1 MVIYLVQLAI
11 ILLLSLVF
19 HPESSDK
26 GKRWFVFLS
35 FILLTFVSGMRG
47 FSVGVDTHSYV
58 SYFLRAGNYT
68 LTNTRFEAGFVIYLK
83 ILRFFT
89 NEPGVLLFISSI
101 ICVGSVCYF
110 IYKFSKKPAVSLLLY
125 IMLGQYFS
133 QMNIMRQALA
143 VSFSMFAFAL
153 VLNESVEKKYK
164 IPRIIAS
171 VVLLI
176 IAQSFHNMAIVL
188 FVPWIILIRKSGK
201 ENEYKHTIQHT
212 VLITILIAVATFFG
226 YTLFLQL
233 SSLVFSRYTDF
244 YYSSEWGQANYFG
257 SLFNAL
263 ISVAFMLVGAVALRG
278 RILTKMQRFA
288 AIMLGF
294 NVIFIVLSMRM
305 EVWGRVASSFG
316 VYTALI
322 WVPEFLD
329 VIENR
334 NNLIIV
340 EGTVMAGSF
349 LYMMV
354 ILIYRP
360 EWWGVVPYVIG

>member
-143 VSFSMFAFAL
+143 MSFSRWFSMKAL
-153 VLNESVEKKYK
+153 KKNIK
-164 IPRIIAS
+164 FRG
-171 VVLLI
+171 LL
-176 IAQSFHNMAIVL
+176 VPL
-188 FVPWIILIRKSGK
+188 F
-201 ENEYKHTIQHT
+201 Y
-212 VLITILIAVATFFG
+212 
-226 YTLFLQL
+226 
-233 SSLVFSRYTDF
+233 
-244 YYSSEWGQANYFG
+244 
-257 SLFNAL
+257 
-263 ISVAFMLVGAVALRG
+263 
-278 RILTKMQRFA
+278 
-288 AIMLGF
+288 
-294 NVIFIVLSMRM
+294 
-305 EVWGRVASSFG
+305 
-316 VYTALI
+316 
-322 WVPEFLD
+322 
-329 VIENR
+329 
-334 NNLIIV
+334 
-340 EGTVMAGSF
+340 
-349 LYMMV
+349 
-354 ILIYRP
+354 
-360 EWWGVVPYVIG
+360 